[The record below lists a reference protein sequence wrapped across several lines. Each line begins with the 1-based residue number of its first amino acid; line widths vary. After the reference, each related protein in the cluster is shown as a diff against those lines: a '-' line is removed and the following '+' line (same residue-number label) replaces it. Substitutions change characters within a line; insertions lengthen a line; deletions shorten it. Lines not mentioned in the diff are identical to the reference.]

1 MAQHSFGD
9 SGFGFQAN
17 YTIVDGD
24 LDYDNNLNEE
34 QWVVPGMSN
43 TANLVGFYDKD
54 GLQVRLAWNW
64 RDKFLASAARDPLYV
79 EEYYQFD
86 MNISY
91 EINDQLSVF
100 IEGINLTEED
110 KRVHGRS
117 TYQVREYG
125 VGHARYNFGARYVF

>member
-1 MAQHSFGD
+1 
-9 SGFGFQAN
+9 
-17 YTIVDGD
+17 
-24 LDYDNNLNEE
+24 
-34 QWVVPGMSN
+34 
-43 TANLVGFYDKD
+43 VGFYDKD